1 MSWLGQDRLPYIGFT
16 SSHLPF
22 VPFPLTHLLLIHP
35 ISKMAETNNK
45 PSIEV
50 RDLSYKF
57 QDGSDGL
64 ENVTLDLPAGSRT
77 LLIGGNRHIVR

>member
-1 MSWLGQDRLPYIGFT
+1 
-16 SSHLPF
+16 
-22 VPFPLTHLLLIHP
+22 
-35 ISKMAETNNK
+35 MAEPDKK

-57 QDGSDGL
+57 QDGSNGL